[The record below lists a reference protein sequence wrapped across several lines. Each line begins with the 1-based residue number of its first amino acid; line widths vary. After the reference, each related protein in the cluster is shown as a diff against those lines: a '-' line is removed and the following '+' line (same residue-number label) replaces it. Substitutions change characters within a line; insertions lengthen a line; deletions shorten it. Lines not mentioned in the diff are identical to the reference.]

1 MNYIIYLTSKKE
13 YGVKKEGGKRALKV
27 FKNKKE
33 AWDYAQSLADKNNGK
48 VIDQTIL
55 SSNKKK
61 TKKSKKK
68 IKKMV
73 LSFVVCFILIPIFY
87 LVADHYGW
95 LKKEEFIPIKPTAG
109 VVYDD
114 FQIHMMQLG
123 NNKNGDAIY
132 IKAGENDILIDAG
145 VLDTT
150 TIKNYMKGYIT
161 DNKLEYL
168 IVTHGDS
175 DHIEGMVGSGK
186 NPGILDS
193 YEIDTLIDFSYTTK
207 NLKTE
212 KGNLTT
218 YGEYVEKRD
227 ALVSNN
233 KLKHF
238 TAKDFFDN
246 YQKSKGP
253 ISLGTDIEMEILWN
267 KFYFE
272 QSSDENNHSVVTR
285 FRVKDRYYLLTG
297 DLEKEGETAFVE
309 HYKNDN
315 MRVDF
320 YKAAH
325 HGSKTSSNENFL
337 NLIQPSICAVSCSAG
352 NSEYTANYLNVFP
365 TQDFVTRIKKYTTQV
380 YVTSNGMGDKEEAMN
395 GNIII
400 SSNGENTGVAST
412 NDQNELKELK
422 DTEWFNMK
430 IYVKEDNSFVSGKAK
445 KDYFTKD
452 TEGVKEVPFRTW

>member
-27 FKNKKE
+27 FKNKKD
-33 AWDYAQSLADKNNGK
+33 AWDYAQSLANKNKGK
-48 VIDQTIL
+48 VIDQTAL
-55 SSNKKK
+55 TSTKKT

-68 IKKMV
+68 IKKMI
-73 LSFVVCFILIPIFY
+73 LSFVVCFVLIPIFY

-95 LKKEEFIPIKPTAG
+95 LKKEEFTPIKPTAG

-114 FQIHMMQLG
+114 FQIHIMQLG

-145 VLDTT
+145 VSDTT
-150 TIKNYMKGYIT
+150 TIKNYMKGHIT

-175 DHIEGMVGSGK
+175 DHIEGLVGTSK
-186 NPGILDS
+186 VPGILDS
-193 YEIDTLIDFSYTTK
+193 YEIDTIIDFSFTTK
-207 NLKTE
+207 
-212 KGNLTT
+212 TT
-218 YGEYVEKRD
+218 SMYNNYVEKRD

-233 KLKHF
+233 KTKHF
-238 TAKDFFDN
+238 TAKDYFDEN
-246 YQKSKGP
+246 QQSKGP

-272 QSSDENNHSVVTR
+272 QSSDENNHSVITR